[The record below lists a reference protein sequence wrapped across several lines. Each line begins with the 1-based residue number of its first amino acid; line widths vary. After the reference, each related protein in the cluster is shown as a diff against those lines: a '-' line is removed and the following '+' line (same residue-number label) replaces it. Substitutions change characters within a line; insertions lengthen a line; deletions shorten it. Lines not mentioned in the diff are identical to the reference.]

1 MLKFTP
7 QKYIIKVL
15 FMHAHVIPNYEFL
28 LLLNKREDIIFEER
42 WKPVV
47 EKILWKS
54 MATINCLV
62 TNILQNEGEEI
73 SSWVNYHFNLIPKVQ

>member
-28 LLLNKREDIIFEER
+28 SSVEQKRRYDIL
-42 WKPVV
+42 KNVG
-47 EKILWKS
+47 
-54 MATINCLV
+54 N
-62 TNILQNEGEEI
+62 Q
-73 SSWVNYHFNLIPKVQ
+73 